1 MYTRPSLGY
10 DPLYSVDTLDLG
22 NCLEWRKLL
31 LNEIQI
37 DKRKIVDQWP
47 LSWMTCSV
55 PSRVLR
61 APLSR
66 PWEAYLQSVS
76 RGPV

>member
-1 MYTRPSLGY
+1 MAETAIKR
-10 DPLYSVDTLDLG
+10 DTD
-22 NCLEWRKLL
+22 R
-31 LNEIQI
+31 
-37 DKRKIVDQWP
+37 DKKNVNQWP
-47 LSWMTCSV
+47 LSWMTRSV

-61 APLSR
+61 APLSK

>member
-1 MYTRPSLGY
+1 MAEAAIKR
-10 DPLYSVDTLDLG
+10 
-22 NCLEWRKLL
+22 
-31 LNEIQI
+31 EIQI
-37 DKRKIVDQWP
+37 DKKKIADQWP
-47 LSWMTCSV
+47 LSWMACSV

-61 APLSR
+61 APPSK

>member
-1 MYTRPSLGY
+1 MAETAIQR
-10 DPLYSVDTLDLG
+10 DT
-22 NCLEWRKLL
+22 
-31 LNEIQI
+31 EIQI
-37 DKRKIVDQWP
+37 EIRKNVNQWP
-47 LSWMTCSV
+47 LSWKTHSV

-61 APLSR
+61 APLSK